1 MSSAPVDA
9 PPPPG
14 ALDRPEHGIDE
25 RGRFDL
31 PPDQALNVIRS
42 HSGPVFVDLD
52 ETLYLRNSTE
62 DFIDTARPR
71 LLALLLLRVL
81 DALKPWRWTGGPA
94 TRDVW
99 RVRAIRLVFPWTMGA
114 WQRRVAQLAKEF
126 ANVELRSALLPL
138 TGARYVVTVGFKSIV
153 TPLIEALGLPVKQV
167 VAARLS
173 VFSDRRVGKLQL
185 AKHALG
191 DDCIRRA
198 LLITDSFDDHA
209 LLAACARGIRTVW
222 PQAHYRNAFADVYL
236 PGQYIALIKHPGEH
250 YIRRAVLQ
258 DDYVWWIL
266 TSIALSAA
274 PIGHVFGLLLLLGS
288 FWTIYEMGYADNDKI
303 ADQFEAQP
311 ALTGAYHTVSVATPR
326 VQPWIW
332 SAAFGIA
339 GIYVMRW
346 PGTPAAKDFVLW
358 AVGLVG
364 TFLWFAFYNR
374 STKPARVWMYGG
386 LQISRT
392 AVFTLIVP
400 IVPVGAM
407 ALAAHILTRWV
418 QYYVYRL
425 MGKNW
430 PMQTYFG
437 ITRLMAFLLLALFLG
452 ISTGW
457 SSILNWTALALVAWS
472 IIRARGEFGQMWTQT
487 IRLDRT
493 AMRSRSTQ

>member
-1 MSSAPVDA
+1 MSSAPMDA
-9 PPPPG
+9 PPPKGGLERPG
-14 ALDRPEHGIDE
+14 LESDDRTK
-25 RGRFDL
+25 FDL
-31 PPDQALNVIRS
+31 PPDQALSAIRS

-62 DFIDTARPR
+62 DFIDTASPR
-71 LLALLLLRVL
+71 LLALLLLRGL
-81 DALKPWRWTGGPA
+81 DVLKPWRWTGGDV

-99 RVRAIRLVFPWTMGA
+99 RVRAIRLIFPWTMRA
-114 WQRRVAQLAKEF
+114 WRRRVSGLAKEF
-126 ANVELRSALLPL
+126 TNVPLRSALQPL
-138 TGARYVVTVGFKSIV
+138 TGARYVVTVGFEPIV
-153 TPLIEALGLPVKQV
+153 SPLIEALGLEVKQV

-173 VFSDRRVGKLQL
+173 GFVDRQAGKLQL
-185 AKHALG
+185 AKQALG

-198 LLITDSFDDHA
+198 LLITDSPDDHA

-222 PQAHYRNAFADVYL
+222 PQARYRSALADVYL
-236 PGQYIALIKHPGEH
+236 PGQYITLIKHPGEH
-250 YIRRAVLQ
+250 YIRRSVLQ

-274 PIGHVFGLLLLLGS
+274 PIFHVIGLLLLLAS
-288 FWTIYEMGYADNDKI
+288 FWAIYEMGYADNDKI

-311 ALTGAYHTVSVATPR
+311 ALTSAYHEESVATPR
-326 VQPWIW
+326 IQPWIW
-332 SAAFGIA
+332 SAILGIA
-339 GIYVMRW
+339 GLCVIRL
-346 PGTPAAKDFVLW
+346 PGLPIARDFALW

-364 TFLWFAFYNR
+364 TFLWFALYNR

-430 PMQTYFG
+430 PMQTHFG
-437 ITRLMAFLLLALFLG
+437 ITRMMAFLLLGLFLG

-472 IIRARGEFGQMWTQT
+472 IFRARRELGQIWTHT

-493 AMRSRSTQ
+493 AARSRSTP